1 MIIIDIM
8 RHYQKAMKDSGLKEA
23 RVVMLQQAGFGRATE
38 AENVVL
44 DNMDA
49 LKPFA
54 GAELDN
60 AENVRVGLIQGAV
73 RIGILD
79 RNLELKIT
87 GEKADTFATLY
98 DKERERS
105 ADARSVAVHIF
116 LRLYG
121 PDITRQNYLNLR
133 SQREIGDEEAEKAG
147 KARRMNVSGAVGAL
161 VGMGDVDVK
170 NSILRDMAAIGAT
183 DEAMEL
189 SKGEG
194 LRERRAKL
202 ETGVEKDRE
211 VVEGDKN
218 LLDSIRADVTDI
230 KRHLK
235 SVYWRSNVHEI
246 VEGSNNFL
254 VLLCDYREFLLNE
267 DHLAHD
273 DRHVQEIS
281 DLILEFDGLLK
292 DDGLNLRQ
300 WNDFF
305 ASDLMRRVGDSMDFG
320 NYNKERDFLTQKR
333 ELENLESAGL
343 VNVRHLKPEEYT
355 FGVESDAKQI
365 FRVFQ
370 RSVSDLK
377 QYQPWPDSLTARI
390 EEFGKYVVTLATDL
404 SDDDPDK
411 PHYSELVAYFA
422 HTYQPLIED
431 VADFLA
437 DKVRGMSA
445 GIAQK
450 GEEMARIDADLGN
463 LAEYSGNPLVD
474 ALKKAKAVLVE
485 VAEKDRDEAKFEV
498 DKLLAEFKKMERQ
511 LSAIEEVEGVVGDTV
526 GDEELK
532 KIKTSLE
539 VFERKGDLDS
549 LLELETAL
557 NAAEVN
563 LREARSEGTTNTGK
577 IEAAMSIYKNEL
589 ESRTRQFNF
598 CKSGEAHYHD
608 VMEGIVNKSKTKMDQ
623 VEARYRLNLSAIKL
637 PDTEE
642 WLKLYH
648 NLSLKALSSSES
660 SRMLERLNSAFDQSN
675 PDDEIQHMYALMGRK
690 ILGLEDQ
697 MTRDLINQA
706 KEIALKDIA
715 TDTPLYEMIMR
726 AAKVLESEIVGDLD
740 PVNTSELVK
749 KIDNGF
755 TAKQE
760 LDVLEESF
768 ATLNGEF
775 EEVKAGRAVDRFLLS
790 AVLGKLSEY
799 FEATT
804 LNPDMS
810 SRQRI
815 HKLTSKLKAAARD
828 GFSDVTQAQEFLS
841 QNSSEIEAVIILCI
855 QAADDLVSLEVGRS
869 ERLISQKESLATV
882 AQDALTAKCLQLK
895 GELLQDFGP
904 LKNQLTSSLKEM
916 KPDKE
921 KAEEVYAIKSKKL
934 RNVSAQPLEVIM
946 LQQAGYP
953 VEFDD
958 DGNVRIWGYE
968 LGDLQD
974 DDTRKGILEELKKM
988 RDGLTVQRGNNF
1000 VTITGPGGQLKGLI
1014 AELKKDRKLGMPEIE
1029 AQINQDSLRGC
1040 AVSIGAY
1047 IKTEM
1052 AKLSKFKSEDA
1063 DISKKLGV
1071 LEGMQENLKKTEEE
1085 AKKLYDEL
1093 GKLFGNFD
1101 LAEQIGLTAH
1111 LPDGY
1116 LALKTTYNSL
1126 VAGNFT
1132 LGDVENLHS
1141 LYQQMIPYLEDK
1153 GATAKLVKGV
1163 NITRM
1168 QMETVGKADSVHE
1181 GIRGAM
1187 VRLIYP
1193 DLSPVEQMKLAT
1205 DSVKVDRALNSLDD
1219 GNEWAEA
1226 LTAKKLDA
1234 LQVKAFEK
1242 FYERMDIQRGG
1253 AFVAFKKVVA
1263 NPKMIERPESL
1274 RTLMKNP
1281 AIGYEV
1287 WAALYVAFQE
1297 VGGGAMPL
1305 QCAIIAEEMERK
1317 ILEEKGSRPSKPKL
1331 SEHQR
1336 VKKAKALVKELIAE
1350 QEMGGVVTFFTNF
1363 DSETGDRRK
1372 KKARRLEIK
1381 KRLAVLKTEDPG
1393 YNKRQ
1398 FIDEITNIKA
1408 SNDDEEIKFDPP
1420 VDFFAHRRAKLEAF
1434 GVERVEE
1441 HAWATGEALV
1451 RETPKAAIRWGL
1463 GLPLGIVNKVF
1474 GTNLALPGFISDF
1487 VASNVKESYGKGLER
1502 AKKHHSHEVEKA
1514 NLESELAD
1522 LDEELKKDE
1531 ERVQIAKSGI
1541 NIKDFFMADLD
1552 DLPDAAAA

>member
-60 AENVRVGLIQGAV
+60 AESVRVGLIQGAV

-170 NSILRDMAAIGAT
+170 NSILRDMAGISAV
-183 DEAMEL
+183 DNVMEDDRRKVGELNEEKSRLEGEISAVNQNKVNFKRQLGLL
-189 SKGEG
+189 SDD
-194 LRERRAKL
+194 
-202 ETGVEKDRE
+202 V
-211 VVEGDKN
+211 
-218 LLDSIRADVTDI
+218 SIV
-230 KRHLK
+230 KRGLK
-235 SVYWRSNVHEI
+235 SVYWKTNVDKVVEKSN
-246 VEGSNNFL
+246 SFL
-254 VLLCDYREFLLNE
+254 VELCHLKDFLLNARYPE
-267 DHLAHD
+267 SSRQVRL
-273 DRHVQEIS
+273 VV
-281 DLILEFDGLLK
+281 DLIMAFDEVLRDPGLDENK
-292 DDGLNLRQ
+292 WSQFFKGHEMRQ
-300 WNDFF
+300 L
-305 ASDLMRRVGDSMDFG
+305 SDLMDTVGYS
-320 NYNKERDFLTQKR
+320 KEREFNQAKN
-333 ELENLESAGL
+333 ELSSIASGHLEDVRYLNVDEYQDGIEEDSKHIADIFYSSLESLGGGVIFESL
-343 VNVRHLKPEEYT
+343 SPELKKRVNDFSTYYVSLA
-355 FGVESDAKQI
+355 ESLNDDNQ
-365 FRVFQ
+365 
-370 RSVSDLK
+370 
-377 QYQPWPDSLTARI
+377 
-390 EEFGKYVVTLATDL
+390 
-404 SDDDPDK
+404 DDP
-411 PHYSELVAYFA
+411 HYTKLVAYFA
-422 HTYQPLIED
+422 HTYSPLINDVQAHLRGMMSD
-431 VADFLA
+431 VAQKEDR
-437 DKVRGMSA
+437 VRA
-445 GIAQK
+445 IQA
-450 GEEMARIDADLGN
+450 ELDN
-463 LAEYSGNPLVD
+463 LKPYEGNPLVD
-474 ALKKAKAVLVE
+474 ALKAAKAALVE
-485 VAEKDRDEAKFEV
+485 VAQKDRDEAKGVLDKVKSELEAQRALRVLYEERGESDKSTLKKSLRLIASHGSRSVDIPDIETMTQRLTQENVENGDVVKFLSEREDLVKALNQSFTAAGAENPDNDSAQFIAYLARHLFGLETEV
-498 DKLLAEFKKMERQ
+498 VNEKIIAEKIDPLIDPKTRPSGVTPDLLDFLLHCKKCLMYEIIGDVRPKRFSEKMSTMTASKRILGEANGEDVDRLKL
-511 LSAIEEVEGVVGDTV
+511 VEGLSKALESLSTADDIVIHKDEALHGRVALIKDKWKEVGKVDAEAAQQFLDKNMADIIAV
-526 GDEELK
+526 FG
-532 KIKTSLE
+532 SLSE
-539 VFERKGDLDS
+539 ALQKGYDNVIND
-549 LLELETAL
+549 
-557 NAAEVN
+557 NAAID
-563 LREARSEGTTNTGK
+563 A
-577 IEAAMSIYKNEL
+577 
-589 ESRTRQFNF
+589 
-598 CKSGEAHYHD
+598 
-608 VMEGIVNKSKTKMDQ
+608 
-623 VEARYRLNLSAIKL
+623 
-637 PDTEE
+637 
-642 WLKLYH
+642 
-648 NLSLKALSSSES
+648 LKASLST
-660 SRMLERLNSAFDQSN
+660 A
-675 PDDEIQHMYALMGRK
+675 
-690 ILGLEDQ
+690 
-697 MTRDLINQA
+697 
-706 KEIALKDIA
+706 EIALEA
-715 TDTPLYEMIMR
+715 
-726 AAKVLESEIVGDLD
+726 
-740 PVNTSELVK
+740 
-749 KIDNGF
+749 
-755 TAKQE
+755 
-760 LDVLEESF
+760 
-768 ATLNGEF
+768 GE
-775 EEVKAGRAVDRFLLS
+775 KR
-790 AVLGKLSEY
+790 
-799 FEATT
+799 
-804 LNPDMS
+804 
-810 SRQRI
+810 
-815 HKLTSKLKAAARD
+815 LK
-828 GFSDVTQAQEFLS
+828 
-841 QNSSEIEAVIILCI
+841 
-855 QAADDLVSLEVGRS
+855 
-869 ERLISQKESLATV
+869 
-882 AQDALTAKCLQLK
+882 
-895 GELLQDFGP
+895 
-904 LKNQLTSSLKEM
+904 
-916 KPDKE
+916 
-921 KAEEVYAIKSKKL
+921 
-934 RNVSAQPLEVIM
+934 NVSAQPLEVIM

-974 DDTRKGILEELKKM
+974 DDTRKGILEELRKM

-1111 LPDGY
+1111 LPNGY

-1242 FYERMDIQRGG
+1242 FYERMEIQRGG

-1381 KRLAVLKTEDPG
+1381 QRLAVLKTEDPG